1 VPRGHDNRPMIWWG
15 TIVVGTSAVAAGM
28 FGLRAPVTGT
38 VRTIVLAI
46 GGALVG
52 LGAIG
57 LQRDASAAEWV
68 LTPLVLGA
76 LSVLHARLLFAGEG
90 PGRI

>member
-1 VPRGHDNRPMIWWG
+1 MIWWA
-15 TIVVGTSAVAAGM
+15 TIAVGGSSVAAGM
-28 FGLRAPVTGT
+28 FWLGAPLRSP
-38 VRTIVLAI
+38 VRTIVLAA

-57 LQRDASAAEWV
+57 LQRHATALEWV
-68 LTPLVLGA
+68 LTPLVVGA
-76 LSVLHARLLFAGEG
+76 LSVLHARLLLAGEG

>member
-15 TIVVGTSAVAAGM
+15 AIVVGGAVVAAGM
-28 FGLRAPVTGT
+28 FGLHAPLRSP
-38 VRTIVLAI
+38 VRTIVLAG

-57 LQRDASAAEWV
+57 LQRDATALEWV
-68 LTPLVLGA
+68 LTPLVVGA
-76 LSVLHARLLFAGEG
+76 LSVLHARLLLAGEG

>member
-1 VPRGHDNRPMIWWG
+1 
-15 TIVVGTSAVAAGM
+15 
-28 FGLRAPVTGT
+28 
-38 VRTIVLAI
+38 
-46 GGALVG
+46 
-52 LGAIG
+52 
-57 LQRDASAAEWV
+57 V

>member
-1 VPRGHDNRPMIWWG
+1 MIWWV
-15 TIVVGTSAVAAGM
+15 TIAIGAAAVAAALFGPRGPATGM
-28 FGLRAPVTGT
+28 
-38 VRTIVLAI
+38 VRTIALAG

-57 LQRDASAAEWV
+57 LQPGASVAEWA

-76 LSVLHARLLFAGEG
+76 LSVLHARLLFAGDG

>member
-1 VPRGHDNRPMIWWG
+1 
-15 TIVVGTSAVAAGM
+15 
-28 FGLRAPVTGT
+28 
-38 VRTIVLAI
+38 VLAL

-57 LQRDASAAEWV
+57 LQPDRSPVEWA

>member
-1 VPRGHDNRPMIWWG
+1 MIWWG
-15 TIVVGTSAVAAGM
+15 TIVVGASAVAAGM

-38 VRTIVLAI
+38 VRTIVLAV

-57 LQRDASAAEWV
+57 LQQDASAAEWV
-68 LTPLVLGA
+68 LTPPVLGA

>member
-1 VPRGHDNRPMIWWG
+1 MIWWA
-15 TIVVGTSAVAAGM
+15 TIVVGASAVVGAM
-28 FGLRAPVTGT
+28 FGFRAPLTGA
-38 VRTIVLAI
+38 VRTIVLAA
-46 GGALVG
+46 GGVLVG

-57 LQRDASAAEWV
+57 LQQDASVAEWV
-68 LTPLVLGA
+68 LTPPALGA

>member
-1 VPRGHDNRPMIWWG
+1 
-15 TIVVGTSAVAAGM
+15 VAAGM

-38 VRTIVLAI
+38 VRTIVLAV

-57 LQRDASAAEWV
+57 LQPDASAAEWV

>member
-1 VPRGHDNRPMIWWG
+1 VIWWLAIVAG
-15 TIVVGTSAVAAGM
+15 GIVVAVGM
-28 FGLRAPVTGT
+28 FAVRAPLTG
-38 VRTIVLAI
+38 VARTSVLVL

-57 LQRDASAAEWV
+57 LQPDPSAVEWA
-68 LTPLVLGA
+68 LTPPVLGA

>member
-1 VPRGHDNRPMIWWG
+1 VVWWA
-15 TIVVGTSAVAAGM
+15 TIALGGSMVAAGM
-28 FGLRAPVTGT
+28 FGLRAPVRGT
-38 VRTIVLAI
+38 VRTIVLAL

-57 LQRDASAAEWV
+57 LQRGASASEWV

>member
-1 VPRGHDNRPMIWWG
+1 MIWWG
-15 TIVVGTSAVAAGM
+15 TIMVGASAVAAGM

-38 VRTIVLAI
+38 VRTIVLAV

-57 LQRDASAAEWV
+57 LQPDASAAEWV

>member
-1 VPRGHDNRPMIWWG
+1 MIWWA
-15 TIVVGTSAVAAGM
+15 TIAVGGSSVAAGM
-28 FGLRAPVTGT
+28 FWLRAPLRSP
-38 VRTIVLAI
+38 VRTVVLAG

-57 LQRDASAAEWV
+57 LQRHATALEWV
-68 LTPLVLGA
+68 LTPLVVGA
-76 LSVLHARLLFAGEG
+76 LSVLHARLLLAGEG